1 MKIAPKEYWIDE
13 FKSNSAITKVVWK
26 NRFDKGSNNTKKS

>member
-26 NRFDKGSNNTKKS
+26 NNPKLDY